1 LADESIKA
9 VSPTGGSGRP
19 ALKSRRALVIGSAGS
34 IAILAIALGLQAKH
48 SWILKLPTQWLAL
61 AALPALI
68 GLVLGGYVS
77 KFSFAGVEVEAPPLK
92 PVEYVAP
99 GSNQVG
105 RKAATSI
112 NADWTSA
119 REEEYERTRRLT
131 LVHIYKPSERRGQ
144 KYDISIY
151 LMRHMSGRPGNQTT
165 GFTEVEKAEF
175 FFGPSWGNRIFSS
188 INNGEIIGVNT
199 SAFGTFLATCRV
211 TFNDDS
217 DPIILQRYIDF
228 EMAPS

>member
-1 LADESIKA
+1 MSAAS
-9 VSPTGGSGRP
+9 GSGGPTIKR
-19 ALKSRRALVIGSAGS
+19 RRALIIGSAGS

-68 GLVLGGYVS
+68 GLALGGYVNR
-77 KFSFAGVEVEAPPLK
+77 FSFAGVEVEAPPLK

-99 GSNQVG
+99 GGSRPG
-105 RKAATSI
+105 HKAATSI

-119 REEEYERTRRLT
+119 REEEYERSRRLA

-144 KYDISIY
+144 RYDISIY
-151 LMRHMSGRPGNQTT
+151 LMRHVSGQQQNQTT
-165 GFTEVEKAEF
+165 GFTEIEKAEF

-188 INNGEIIGVNT
+188 INNGGVIGVNT

-211 TFNDDS
+211 TFNDGS
-217 DPIILQRYIDF
+217 GSIILQRYIDF
-228 EMAPS
+228 EMAAS